1 MKYGKTKTFAKIADG
16 KPSKNSAGVD
26 FSQTFLY
33 IYPRI
38 ATIPATVGIG
48 LWPVRASAVGLINL
62 LVDVVG

>member
-26 FSQTFLY
+26 FSQTSLY

-48 LWPVRASAVGLINL
+48 LAARTCIRGGVHQPSC
-62 LVDVVG
+62 